1 MVSFIRISLGIISI
15 RISIVNVEAVVGT
28 AVIAVIVTAQQ
39 AQDID
44 NIPVNEF
51 SDFVIIQFLSAYLQA
66 VGVHPTHSQLKA
78 YIRLKQ

>member
-66 VGVHPTHSQLKA
+66 VGVHPTQSQLKA

>member
-1 MVSFIRISLGIISI
+1 M
-15 RISIVNVEAVVGT
+15 EAVVGT